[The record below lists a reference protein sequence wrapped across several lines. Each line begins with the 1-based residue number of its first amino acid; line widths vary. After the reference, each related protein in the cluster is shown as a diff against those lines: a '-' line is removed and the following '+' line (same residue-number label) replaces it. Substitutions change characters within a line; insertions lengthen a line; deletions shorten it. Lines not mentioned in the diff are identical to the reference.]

1 MFCVVFVFSD
11 NGSGNHSF
19 VRNIFVRY
27 LSEVLVDFF
36 NSDIKDADVN
46 ILLRRYF
53 AACYNFQSNWM
64 SESHKSVRKTDF
76 FVCLITQYTKRDSC
90 SNEQLYQ
97 CLFLY

>member
-1 MFCVVFVFSD
+1 MFCVVFVISD

-53 AACYNFQSNWM
+53 AAC
-64 SESHKSVRKTDF
+64 
-76 FVCLITQYTKRDSC
+76 
-90 SNEQLYQ
+90 
-97 CLFLY
+97 